1 MNDTNLLAPEDAAF
15 LTALENGS
23 LPESEFTHR
32 NHLRAGWL
40 YLERHPLPEA
50 AMSCALSIQKYAA
63 GHGAPEKFHLTLT
76 LAFMHI
82 IASLRERHPADD
94 WETFLDA
101 CPELQRDAKALIA
114 AYYSDAVLES
124 EQARRTFVPPDR
136 NPLPSPQG
144 LPA

>member
-1 MNDTNLLAPEDAAF
+1 MNDLDF
-15 LTALENGS
+15 LEALENGS

-50 AMSCALSIQKYAA
+50 AMACALAIQKYATGA
-63 GHGAPEKFHLTLT
+63 GAPDKFHLTLT

-82 IASLRERHPADD
+82 IADLRAVHPADD
-94 WETFLDA
+94 WEAFLA
-101 CPELQRDAKALIA
+101 VCPDLQRDAKALIA
-114 AYYSDAVLES
+114 QHYSESLLAS

-136 NPLPSPQG
+136 EPLPLS
-144 LPA
+144 A